1 MILGSVGSGRR
12 VLLLVE
18 PVGEIG
24 KGAVLRAAE
33 DVVMRAVQRRLRRR
47 WFADLK
53 AEVLGWWV
61 RTRSDQ
67 RLQSVMRSRLRNVL
81 LWQIFRTI
89 AQRAQPDARLNAV
102 VELRITGRRDGGIDR
117 HQLTLADGRCRKS
130 RRGEP
135 RPTVTLELAPAAF
148 LHLVGGTA
156 SPLRLLITG
165 RLKLRGDLL
174 VALALPAAL
183 RLPGRRA

>member
-1 MILGSVGSGRR
+1 M
-12 VLLLVE
+12 
-18 PVGEIG
+18 
-24 KGAVLRAAE
+24 KARA
-33 DVVMRAVQRRLRRR
+33 RHPCRL
-47 WFADLK
+47 WLPDLK
-53 AEVLGWWV
+53 AEALAWWV
-61 RTRSDQ
+61 SRASEE
-67 RLQSVMRSRLRNVL
+67 RLRAVMRGRLRDVL

-102 VELRITGRRDGGIDR
+102 VEFRITDRREGTIDR

-148 LHLVGGTA
+148 LRLVGGSA
-156 SPLRLLITG
+156 SPQRLLITG

>member
-1 MILGSVGSGRR
+1 M
-12 VLLLVE
+12 
-18 PVGEIG
+18 
-24 KGAVLRAAE
+24 KAGAPHR
-33 DVVMRAVQRRLRRR
+33 RRL
-47 WFADLK
+47 WFPDLK
-53 AEVLGWWV
+53 AEALAWWV
-61 RTRSDQ
+61 RRASEE
-67 RLQSVMRSRLRNVL
+67 RLRSVMRGRLRDVL

-148 LHLVGGTA
+148 LRLVGGTA

-165 RLKLRGDLL
+165 RLKLRGDLVL
-174 VALALPAAL
+174 ALALPAAL